1 MGDRLALDEPS
12 IDAGRMRGLKS
23 GSFHA
28 AFGTGVVMVDRR
40 DGDRRIEAGGSAA
53 DVMNK

>member
-40 DGDRRIEAGGSAA
+40 DGDRQIEAGGSAA